1 MSKGESKEYRTRLKE
16 ITSVLHKYGITRGI
30 TPQKLRMILEDLG
43 PTYIKI
49 GQIMSLHSDILPK
62 RYCDELMCLRS
73 EVTPMK
79 FPEVKE
85 VIEQA
90 YGCPWNEIFAFISD
104 TPLGSA
110 SIAQV
115 HRAELLSGEQVVIKV
130 QRTGIYEI
138 MARDIGLLR
147 KAVKLMPP
155 ISLKGMAD
163 FDQVL
168 DELWNVTR
176 EEMNF
181 LTEASNM
188 EEFARRNADVVYVRT
203 PKLYQ
208 EYTTMHVLVME
219 YIEGPAID
227 DKEKLLAELKKRLS
241 DNCVDFTW
249 ENTSGMENSTDETA
263 EKAEDEI
270 SALQSQFLED
280 ISVCDEELLEKYLET
295 EEISISDIRKVIKE
309 RKLFPCFFGSALKM
323 TGVEEF
329 LHGLE
334 KYCETPVYPSEF
346 GAKVFKIARDDQGN
360 RLSYMK
366 ITGGNLKVK
375 ELLTDTEKAD
385 QIRIYSGAKF
395 ELAKEAPAGTI
406 CAVTGLSQ
414 THPGQGFGIERE
426 SEMPVLEPV
435 LNYRILLPEDCD
447 VHQML
452 KKLKELEE
460 EEPELHIVWNEQLG
474 EIHAMLMGEVQI
486 EILKHLIWERF
497 HVAVEFGTG
506 NIVYKE
512 TIAEPVEGVGHFEP
526 LRHYAEVHL
535 LLEPGEPGS
544 GLQFFTACSEDVLDR
559 NWQRLILTHLEEREH
574 PGVLTGSP
582 ITDMQITLITGRAH
596 LKHTEG
602 GDFRQATYR
611 AVRQGLKK
619 AKSVLLEPYYE
630 FRLEIP
636 GDMIGRAMT
645 DIQKMNG
652 TFQQPEAD
660 EDDMMVLKGSAPVS
674 MMRDYQTQ
682 VTSYTKG
689 RGRLFCS
696 LKGYAP
702 CQNQD
707 EIVEEFGYD
716 SERDLDNPTGSV
728 FCAHG
733 AGFVVP
739 WYEVEDYMHLEGVDE
754 SELGGTIPDGGEST
768 AENRNGRNQG
778 DAGYCP
784 PKNAG
789 VGSYEDEEEL
799 KAIFERTFGPVKRYK
814 EPQFKR
820 TFSSKSDSGSY
831 YRNSSSSKKKE
842 KEYLLVDGY
851 NIIYAWEDL
860 KELADANLHAAQT
873 KLMDILSN
881 YQGFKKCTLILVFD
895 AYKIEGHAEEV
906 ITYHNIH
913 VVYTKEAETADQ
925 YIEKTVHK
933 IGRENQVTVAT
944 SDGLEQIIIMGQGAH
959 RMSARGLR
967 DEIKATENQIRQQ
980 WHEKRQSSKNYLIDN
995 ISDEMA
1001 RYMKEKRLEK

>member
-1 MSKGESKEYRTRLKE
+1 MAQDESGEDREQE
-16 ITSVLHKYGITRGI
+16 
-30 TPQKLRMILEDLG
+30 LE
-43 PTYIKI
+43 
-49 GQIMSLHSDILPK
+49 HAA
-62 RYCDELMCLRS
+62 MCS
-73 EVTPMK
+73 EV
-79 FPEVKE
+79 
-85 VIEQA
+85 
-90 YGCPWNEIFAFISD
+90 
-104 TPLGSA
+104 L
-110 SIAQV
+110 
-115 HRAELLSGEQVVIKV
+115 
-130 QRTGIYEI
+130 
-138 MARDIGLLR
+138 
-147 KAVKLMPP
+147 
-155 ISLKGMAD
+155 
-163 FDQVL
+163 
-168 DELWNVTR
+168 
-176 EEMNF
+176 
-181 LTEASNM
+181 M
-188 EEFARRNADVVYVRT
+188 EE
-203 PKLYQ
+203 
-208 EYTTMHVLVME
+208 
-219 YIEGPAID
+219 
-227 DKEKLLAELKKRLS
+227 
-241 DNCVDFTW
+241 
-249 ENTSGMENSTDETA
+249 
-263 EKAEDEI
+263 
-270 SALQSQFLED
+270 
-280 ISVCDEELLEKYLET
+280 YLET
-295 EEISISDIRKVIKE
+295 GALQPESIAFTVAQ
-309 RKLFPCFFGSALKM
+309 RKLFPCFFGSALRQEGIEK
-323 TGVEEF
+323 
-329 LHGLE
+329 LLDGLSFYLPE
-334 KYCETPVYPSEF
+334 PEYSQEF
-346 GAKVFKIARDDQGN
+346 GARVYKIGRDTSGN
-360 RLSYMK
+360 RLTYLK
-366 ITGGNLKVK
+366 VTGGTLRVK
-375 ELLTDTEKAD
+375 MMIGNEKSGAGEEIWEEKAD
-385 QIRIYSGAKF
+385 QLRLYNGGNYETADSV
-395 ELAKEAPAGTI
+395 PAGEV
-406 CAVTGLSQ
+406 CAVTGL
-414 THPGQGFGIERE
+414 TKTFAGQGLGYE
-426 SEMPVLEPV
+426 SENLAPVLEPV
-435 LNYRILLPEDCD
+435 LTYRLSFPPD
-447 VHQML
+447 VDPVTAL
-452 KKLKELEE
+452 GKLRQLEE
-460 EEPELHIVWNEQLG
+460 EEPQLHVLWQEEKR
-474 EIHAMLMGEVQI
+474 EIHMQVMGQVQM
-486 EILKHLIWERF
+486 EILKNILWERF
-497 HVAVEFGTG
+497 GLEAEFDAGS
-506 NIVYKE
+506 IVYKE
-512 TIAEPVEGVGHFEP
+512 TLAEPVEGIGHFEP

-535 LLEPGEPGS
+535 LLEPGERGS
-544 GLQFFTACSEDVLDR
+544 GLQFASLCSEDMLDR

-739 WYEVEDYMHLEGVDE
+739 WYEVEDYMHLEGIDE
-754 SELGGTIPDGGEST
+754 SELGNAIPDSEESIVG
-768 AENRNGRNQG
+768 NRNSNNQT
-778 DAGYCP
+778 DSGYRP
-784 PKNAG
+784 PRNAG

-820 TFSSKSDSGSY
+820 TFSAKSDSGSY
-831 YRNSSSSKKKE
+831 YRNSSSAKKKE

-1001 RYMKEKRLEK
+1001 QYMKEKRLEK